1 MKIAIILGTRPEII
15 KMAPVIDVCC
25 QRHVDFFIIHTNQHY
40 YESLDKIF
48 FRELDLPTPKYCL
61 KVGSG
66 KQGEQTGKILSL
78 TEKYLLKEKP
88 DIVLVQGDT
97 NSTLGGALAAC
108 KIPGIKIGHI
118 EAGLRSYDRT
128 MPEEINRIIV
138 DHLSH
143 YLFAPT
149 QNQEKILIS
158 EGINKSKIFITG
170 NTIVDSLNKNLV
182 KIKKFNYLLK
192 QYNIKKNHYFLL
204 TLHRPSNVDDK
215 ATLKEIFLILK
226 QISKRYKLPIFFPTH
241 PRTLS
246 KIKQFHLKIPQEIIL
261 TKTLGYW
268 EFLFLEKNALL
279 ILTDSGGIQEEACI
293 LHIPCVTIRN
303 NTERPETINVGSNI
317 ISGNDER
324 KIIKAINKMIVITK
338 PHWKN
343 PFGNGTAGEKIIK
356 IILATN
362 KSV

>member
-15 KMAPVIDVCC
+15 KMAPIIDTCR

-48 FRELDLPTPKYCL
+48 FRELDLPLPKYCL

-88 DIVLVQGDT
+88 NIVLVQGDT

-118 EAGLRSYDRT
+118 EAGLRSFDRT
-128 MPEEINRIIV
+128 MPEEINRVIV

-149 QNQEKILIS
+149 QNQEKILLS

-204 TLHRPSNVDDK
+204 TLHRPSNVDHK
-215 ATLKEIFLILK
+215 LTLKELFITFKKIGQKNRYPIIF
-226 QISKRYKLPIFFPTH
+226 PIH
-241 PRTLS
+241 PRTLAR
-246 KIKQFHLKIPQEIIL
+246 IKEFHIKLPKEIIPTNPL
-261 TKTLGYW
+261 SYW
-268 EFLFLEKNALL
+268 QFLFLEKNARL
-279 ILTDSGGIQEEACI
+279 ILTDSGGIQEEACV
-293 LHIPCVTIRN
+293 LHVPCVTLRP

-317 ISGNDER
+317 ITGNNER
-324 KIIKAINKMIVITK
+324 KIIKAINKMMVITK

-356 IILATN
+356 IILAAN